1 MPPDNSTFYN
11 ILRHRQLEYT
21 EDGRI
26 IKKEQSERDRARM
39 ALRKQH
45 NRHNKPRKQVT
56 LDELMG
62 QIGGTR

>member
-26 IKKEQSERDRARM
+26 IKKEQSERDKVRM

-45 NRHNKPRKQVT
+45 KRDNRPRKRVS
-56 LDELMG
+56 LDEFMKDV
-62 QIGGTR
+62 GGSK